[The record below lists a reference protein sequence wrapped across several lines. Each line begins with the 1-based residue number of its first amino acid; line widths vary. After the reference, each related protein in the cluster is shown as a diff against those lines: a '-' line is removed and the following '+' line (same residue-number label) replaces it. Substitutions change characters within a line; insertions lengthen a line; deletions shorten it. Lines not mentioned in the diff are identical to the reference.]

1 MVERQDGDVT
11 VTIGDDHVATVEMR
25 RPPNNFF
32 DVALIRAL
40 IAAYERLD
48 DDPACRAIVL
58 CSEGKH
64 FCAGADFSP
73 KERTPEQAA
82 DEATLYDEAVKLF
95 ENRTPVVAAIQ
106 GGAIGGGLGLACSA
120 DFRVA
125 CPEARFAANFARL
138 GFHHGFGLS
147 VTLPAIVGQQRAL
160 ELLYCGQRVDGETAT
175 SIGLSDRL
183 APHADVR
190 TAAHDFAAEIAQNGP
205 LAVPAI
211 KQTMRGDLG
220 VRVRAALEVELR
232 EQRLLQPT
240 DDFREGIRASAERR
254 APNFQGR

>member
-1 MVERQDGDVT
+1 MVERSGSDVVVT
-11 VTIGDDHVATVEMR
+11 VDDDHVGTVEMR

-40 IAAYERLD
+40 VGAYEQLD

-82 DEATLYDEAVKLF
+82 DEATLYDVAVKLF

-125 CPEARFAANFARL
+125 CPEARFTANFARL

-160 ELLYCGQRVDGETAT
+160 ELLYCGQRVDGDTAT
-175 SIGLSDRL
+175 TIGLSDRL
-183 APHADVR
+183 VPQADVR
-190 TAAHDFAAEIAQNGP
+190 TAAHDFAAEIALSGP

-211 KQTMRGDLG
+211 KHTMRGDLG
-220 VRVRAALEVELR
+220 ARVRAALDIELR
-232 EQRLLQPT
+232 EQRRLQPT

-254 APNFQGR
+254 DPEFQGR